1 MNYVIDILIIILLFG
16 LYALIHSY
24 LASIKVKEWFKRNFG
39 DLIAFYRL
47 GYNIFALASFYLI
60 YELSPKPYLIL
71 YDLPNPY
78 DLIILVP
85 QFLALA
91 GLFWAFKYICFKEF
105 LGLNQVK
112 RYFEKNYNSELDEN
126 LTLQLEGPFRYTR
139 HPVYFFSILI
149 LLFRPTMD
157 LFYLVFFLCIVIYFY
172 IGSYFEEEK
181 LTKHFGKIYTVYRK
195 SVPKIFPVKF
205 LEPYRTKDLSK
216 LRRKD

>member
-1 MNYVIDILIIILLFG
+1 MDYVIDVLFIILLFG

-24 LASIKVKEWFKRNFG
+24 LASIKVKEWFKKNIG
-39 DLIAFYRL
+39 VLIAFYRL
-47 GYNIFALASFYLI
+47 GYNIFALASLYLI
-60 YELSPKPYLIL
+60 YELSPKPHLII

-112 RYFEKNYNSELDEN
+112 RYFEKNYSSELDEN

-157 LFYLVFFLCIVIYFY
+157 LFYLVFFLCLVIYFY

-181 LTKHFGKIYTVYRK
+181 LAKHFGEIYTDYRK
-195 SVPKIFPVKF
+195 SVPKIFPVNF
-205 LEPYRTKDLSK
+205 LEPYKTKNL
-216 LRRKD
+216 

>member
-24 LASIKVKEWFKRNFG
+24 FASIKVKEWFKRNFG

-47 GYNIFALASFYLI
+47 GYNIFALASLYLI

-78 DLIILVP
+78 DLIILMP

-205 LEPYRTKDLSK
+205 LEPYRTKDL
-216 LRRKD
+216 

>member
-1 MNYVIDILIIILLFG
+1 MNYVFDVLTIILLFG

-47 GYNIFALASFYLI
+47 GYNIFALASLYLI
-60 YELSPKPYLIL
+60 YDLSPKPYLIL

-112 RYFEKNYNSELDEN
+112 RYFAKNYNSELDEN

-157 LFYLVFFLCIVIYFY
+157 LFYLVFFLCLVIYFY

-181 LTKHFGKIYTVYRK
+181 LAKHFGEIYKDYRK

-205 LEPYRTKDLSK
+205 LEPYKSK
-216 LRRKD
+216 NL

>member
-1 MNYVIDILIIILLFG
+1 MDYVIDVLIIILLFC

-24 LASIKVKEWFKRNFG
+24 LASIKVKEWFKKNFG

-60 YELSPKPYLIL
+60 YELSPKPHLLL

-139 HPVYFFSILI
+139 HPVYFFSMLI

-181 LTKHFGKIYTVYRK
+181 LAKHFGKIYTDYRK
-195 SVPKIFPVKF
+195 SVPKIFPVKL
-205 LEPYRTKDLSK
+205 LEPYSTKDL
-216 LRRKD
+216 

>member
-1 MNYVIDILIIILLFG
+1 MNYAIDVLTIFLLFG
-16 LYALIHSY
+16 LYSLIHSY
-24 LASIKVKEWFKRNFG
+24 LASIKVKEWFKKNFG
-39 DLIAFYRL
+39 DIIAFYRL

-60 YELSPKPYLIL
+60 YELSPKPHLIL

-105 LGLNQVK
+105 FGLNQVK
-112 RYFEKNYNSELDEN
+112 RYFAKNYNSELDEN
-126 LTLQLEGPFRYTR
+126 LTLHLEGPFRYTR

-157 LFYLVFFLCIVIYFY
+157 LFYLVFFFCIVIYFY

-181 LTKHFGKIYTVYRK
+181 LVKHFGKIYTDYRK
-195 SVPKIFPVKF
+195 SVPKIFPVK
-205 LEPYRTKDLSK
+205 LLKPYRTKDL
-216 LRRKD
+216 

>member
-1 MNYVIDILIIILLFG
+1 MNYVIDVLIIILLFG

-24 LASIKVKEWFKRNFG
+24 LASIKVKEWFKKNFG
-39 DLIAFYRL
+39 NLIAFYRL

-60 YELSPKPYLIL
+60 YELSPKPHLIL

-112 RYFEKNYNSELDEN
+112 RYFEKKYNSELDEN
-126 LTLQLEGPFRYTR
+126 LTLQLEGPFKYTR
-139 HPVYFFSILI
+139 HPVYLFSILI

-157 LFYLVFFLCIVIYFY
+157 LFYLVFFFCIVIYFY

-181 LTKHFGKIYTVYRK
+181 LAKHFGKIYSDYRK
-195 SVPKIFPVKF
+195 SVPKIFSVKF
-205 LEPYRTKDLSK
+205 LKPYRTKDL
-216 LRRKD
+216 

>member
-1 MNYVIDILIIILLFG
+1 MNYVIDVLIIIFLFG

-47 GYNIFALASFYLI
+47 GYNIFALASLYLI

-78 DLIILVP
+78 DLIILMP

>member
-1 MNYVIDILIIILLFG
+1 MDYVIDVLIIFLLFG

-24 LASIKVKEWFKRNFG
+24 LASIKVKEWFKKNFG
-39 DLIAFYRL
+39 DRIAFYRL
-47 GYNIFALASFYLI
+47 GYNIFAIASFYLI
-60 YELSPKPYLIL
+60 YELSPKPYLLL

-91 GLFWAFKYICFKEF
+91 GLFWAFKYICVKEF

-112 RYFEKNYNSELDEN
+112 RYFEKHYNSELDEN

-181 LTKHFGKIYTVYRK
+181 LAKHFGKVYSDYRK
-195 SVPKIFPVKF
+195 SVPKIIPVKF
-205 LEPYRTKDLSK
+205 LKPYRTKDL
-216 LRRKD
+216 

>member
-1 MNYVIDILIIILLFG
+1 MDYVIDVLIIILLFG

-24 LASIKVKEWFKRNFG
+24 LASIKVKEWFKKNFG

-60 YELSPKPYLIL
+60 YELSPKPYLLL

-126 LTLQLEGPFRYTR
+126 LTLQLEGPFRYIR

-181 LTKHFGKIYTVYRK
+181 LAKHFGKIYTDYRK
-195 SVPKIFPVKF
+195 SVPKVFPVKF
-205 LEPYRTKDLSK
+205 LEPYRTKDL
-216 LRRKD
+216 

>member
-1 MNYVIDILIIILLFG
+1 MNYVFDALVIILLFG
-16 LYALIHSY
+16 FYSLIHSY
-24 LASIKVKEWFKRNFG
+24 LASIKVKEWFKKNFG

-47 GYNIFALASFYLI
+47 GYNIFALALFYLI

-157 LFYLVFFLCIVIYFY
+157 LFYLVFFICLVIYFY

-181 LTKHFGKIYTVYRK
+181 LAKHFGEIYTDYRK

-205 LEPYRTKDLSK
+205 LEPYKTKDL
-216 LRRKD
+216 

>member
-1 MNYVIDILIIILLFG
+1 MNYVIDVLIIFLLFG
-16 LYALIHSY
+16 FYALIHSY
-24 LASIKVKEWFKRNFG
+24 FASIKVKEWFKKNFS

-47 GYNIFALASFYLI
+47 GYNIFALASLYLI
-60 YELSPKPYLIL
+60 YELSPKPHLIL

-139 HPVYFFSILI
+139 HPVYFFSILV

-157 LFYLVFFLCIVIYFY
+157 LFYLVFFICLVIYFY
-172 IGSYFEEEK
+172 IGSYLEEEK
-181 LTKHFGKIYTVYRK
+181 LAKHFGEIYTDYRK

-205 LEPYRTKDLSK
+205 LEPYRSNDL
-216 LRRKD
+216 

>member
-1 MNYVIDILIIILLFG
+1 MNYVFDVLIIILLSG

-24 LASIKVKEWFKRNFG
+24 LASIKVKEWFKRIFG

-47 GYNIFALASFYLI
+47 GYNIFAIASLYLI
-60 YELSPKPYLIL
+60 YDLSPKPYLIL

-85 QFLALA
+85 QFLAFA

-105 LGLNQVK
+105 LGVNQVK
-112 RYFEKNYNSELDEN
+112 RYFEKSYNSELDEE
-126 LTLQLEGPFRYTR
+126 LTLLIEGPFRYTR

-157 LFYLVFFLCIVIYFY
+157 LFYGVVFLCLVIYFY
-172 IGSYFEEEK
+172 IGSYFEEKK
-181 LTKHFGKIYTVYRK
+181 LAKHFGEIYTDYKK
-195 SVPKIFPVKF
+195 SVPKIFPVNF
-205 LEPYRTKDLSK
+205 LEPYKSK
-216 LRRKD
+216 NL

>member
-1 MNYVIDILIIILLFG
+1 MDYVIDVLIIFLLFG

-24 LASIKVKEWFKRNFG
+24 LASIIVKEWFKKNFG

-60 YELSPKPYLIL
+60 YELTSKPHLLL

-157 LFYLVFFLCIVIYFY
+157 LSYLVFFLCIVIYFY

-181 LTKHFGKIYTVYRK
+181 LAKHFGKNYTDYRK
-195 SVPKIFPVKF
+195 SVPRIFPVKL
-205 LEPYRTKDLSK
+205 LEPYNTKDL
-216 LRRKD
+216 

>member
-1 MNYVIDILIIILLFG
+1 MDYVIDVLFIILLFG

-24 LASIKVKEWFKRNFG
+24 LASIKVKEWFKKNIG

-47 GYNIFALASFYLI
+47 GYNIFALASLYLI
-60 YELSPKPYLIL
+60 YELSPKPHLII

-112 RYFEKNYNSELDEN
+112 RYFEKNYSSELDEN

-157 LFYLVFFLCIVIYFY
+157 LFYLVFFICLVIYFY

-181 LTKHFGKIYTVYRK
+181 LAKHFGEIFTDYRN

-205 LEPYRTKDLSK
+205 LDPYRSNDL
-216 LRRKD
+216 

>member
-1 MNYVIDILIIILLFG
+1 MNYMIDVLIIILLFG

-24 LASIKVKEWFKRNFG
+24 LASVKVKEWFKKNFG

-60 YELSPKPYLIL
+60 YELSPKPQLIL

-105 LGLNQVK
+105 LGLSRVK

-126 LTLQLEGPFRYTR
+126 LTLQLEGPFKYIR

-157 LFYLVFFLCIVIYFY
+157 LFYMVFFLCIVIYFY

-181 LTKHFGKIYTVYRK
+181 LANYFGKIYSDYRK
-195 SVPKIFPVKF
+195 SVPKIFPVK
-205 LEPYRTKDLSK
+205 LLKPYRTKDL
-216 LRRKD
+216 

>member
-1 MNYVIDILIIILLFG
+1 MNYVIDVLIIILLFG

-24 LASIKVKEWFKRNFG
+24 LASIKVKEWFKKNFG
-39 DLIAFYRL
+39 NLIAFYRL

-60 YELSPKPYLIL
+60 YELSPKPHLIL

-112 RYFEKNYNSELDEN
+112 RYFKKIYNSELDEN
-126 LTLQLEGPFRYTR
+126 LTLQLEGPFKYTR
-139 HPVYFFSILI
+139 HPVYLFSILI

-157 LFYLVFFLCIVIYFY
+157 LFYLVFFFCIVIYFY

-181 LTKHFGKIYTVYRK
+181 LAKHFGKIYSDYRK
-195 SVPKIFPVKF
+195 SVPKIFSVKF
-205 LEPYRTKDLSK
+205 LKPYRTMDL
-216 LRRKD
+216 

>member
-1 MNYVIDILIIILLFG
+1 MNYVIDVLIIFLLFG

-24 LASIKVKEWFKRNFG
+24 LASIKVKEWFKKNFG

-105 LGLNQVK
+105 LGLSQVK

-181 LTKHFGKIYTVYRK
+181 LAKHFGKIYSDYRK
-195 SVPKIFPVKF
+195 SVPKIFPVK
-205 LEPYRTKDLSK
+205 LLKPYSTKDL
-216 LRRKD
+216 

>member
-1 MNYVIDILIIILLFG
+1 MNYAADVFIIILLFG

-24 LASIKVKEWFKRNFG
+24 LASIKVKVLFKKNFG

-47 GYNIFALASFYLI
+47 GYNIFAIASLYLI
-60 YELSPKPYLIL
+60 YELSPKPHLIL
-71 YDLPNPY
+71 YDLPNPF
-78 DLIILVP
+78 DLIILIP

-91 GLFWAFKYICFKEF
+91 GLFWAIKYICFKEF

-126 LTLQLEGPFRYTR
+126 LTLHLEGPFRYTR
-139 HPVYFFSILI
+139 HPVYFFSIII

-157 LFYLVFFLCIVIYFY
+157 LFYLVFFLSLVIYFY

-181 LTKHFGKIYTVYRK
+181 LAKHFGEIYTDYRK
-195 SVPKIFPVKF
+195 SVPRIFPVNF
-205 LEPYRTKDLSK
+205 LKPYKTKL
-216 LRRKD
+216 

>member
-1 MNYVIDILIIILLFG
+1 MNYVIDVIIIILVFG
-16 LYALIHSY
+16 FYGLTHSY
-24 LASIKVKEWFKRNFG
+24 LASLKVKEWFKKNFG
-39 DLIAFYRL
+39 DLIAFYRML
-47 GYNIFALASFYLI
+47 YNIFALVSLYLI
-60 YELSPKPYLIL
+60 YELLPKPYIIL

-85 QFLALA
+85 QFIALA

-105 LGLNQVK
+105 LGLDQIKRFFEK
-112 RYFEKNYNSELDEN
+112 RYSSKLDEDM
-126 LTLQLEGPFRYTR
+126 TLHIAGPYRYSR

-157 LFYLVFFLCIVIYFY
+157 LFYAVFFFCTVIYFY

-181 LTKHFGKIYTVYRK
+181 LVKQFGTIYIDYRK

-205 LEPYRTKDLSK
+205 LKPFKTEDF
-216 LRRKD
+216 

>member
-1 MNYVIDILIIILLFG
+1 MNYVFDVLTIILLFG
-16 LYALIHSY
+16 LYALVHSY
-24 LASIKVKEWFKRNFG
+24 LASIKVKEWFKGNFG

-47 GYNIFALASFYLI
+47 GYNIFALASLYLI
-60 YELSPKPYLIL
+60 YDLSPKPYLIL

-112 RYFEKNYNSELDEN
+112 RYFEKSYNSELDEN
-126 LTLQLEGPFRYTR
+126 LTLQLEGPFKYTR

-157 LFYLVFFLCIVIYFY
+157 LFYLVFFSCLVIYFY

-181 LTKHFGKIYTVYRK
+181 LAKHFGEIYTDYRK

-205 LEPYRTKDLSK
+205 LEPYKTKNL
-216 LRRKD
+216 

>member
-1 MNYVIDILIIILLFG
+1 MNYVIDVLSIILLFG

-24 LASIKVKEWFKRNFG
+24 LASIKVKEWFKKNFG

-47 GYNIFALASFYLI
+47 VYNIFALASFYLI
-60 YELSPKPYLIL
+60 YELSPKPHLIL

-78 DLIILVP
+78 DLIILLP
-85 QFLALA
+85 QFLALS

-105 LGLNQVK
+105 LGLSQVK
-112 RYFEKNYNSELDEN
+112 RYFEKNFNSGLDEN
-126 LTLQLEGPFRYTR
+126 LTLLIKGPFKYMR

-157 LFYLVFFLCIVIYFY
+157 LFYLVFFFCIAIYFY

-181 LTKHFGKIYTVYRK
+181 LVKHFGKIYSDYRK

-205 LEPYRTKDLSK
+205 LKPYRTNDL
-216 LRRKD
+216 

>member
-1 MNYVIDILIIILLFG
+1 MNYVFDALVIILLFG
-16 LYALIHSY
+16 VYSIIHSY
-24 LASIKVKEWFKRNFG
+24 LASIKVKEWFKKNFG

-47 GYNIFALASFYLI
+47 GYNIFALASLYLI
-60 YELSPKPYLIL
+60 YELSPKPYLVL

-112 RYFEKNYNSELDEN
+112 RYFEKKYNSELDEN
-126 LTLQLEGPFRYTR
+126 LTLHLEGPFRYTR

-157 LFYLVFFLCIVIYFY
+157 LFYLVFFIGLVIYFY

-181 LTKHFGKIYTVYRK
+181 LAKHFGEIYTDYRK
-195 SVPKIFPVKF
+195 SVPKIFPVKL
-205 LEPYRTKDLSK
+205 LEPYKSK
-216 LRRKD
+216 NL

>member
-1 MNYVIDILIIILLFG
+1 MNYVFDVLIIILLFG

-47 GYNIFALASFYLI
+47 GYNIFALASLYLI
-60 YELSPKPYLIL
+60 YDLSPKPYLIL

-112 RYFEKNYNSELDEN
+112 RYFEKKYNSELDEN

-157 LFYLVFFLCIVIYFY
+157 LFYLVFFICLVIYFY

-181 LTKHFGKIYTVYRK
+181 LAKHFGEIYTDYRK

-205 LEPYRTKDLSK
+205 LEPYKTKNL
-216 LRRKD
+216 

>member
-1 MNYVIDILIIILLFG
+1 MNYVIDVLIIILLFG
-16 LYALIHSY
+16 LYSLIHSY
-24 LASIKVKEWFKRNFG
+24 IASIKVKEWFKRNFG

-47 GYNIFALASFYLI
+47 GYNIFALASLYII
-60 YELSPKPYLIL
+60 YELSPKPHLIL

-85 QFLALA
+85 QFIALA

-112 RYFEKNYNSELDEN
+112 RYFEKKYNSELDEN

-157 LFYLVFFLCIVIYFY
+157 LFYLVFFIWLVIYFY

-181 LTKHFGKIYTVYRK
+181 LAKHFGEIYTDYRK
-195 SVPKIFPVKF
+195 SVPRIFPVNF
-205 LEPYRTKDLSK
+205 LNPYETK
-216 LRRKD
+216 RY